1 MYAQYRQH
9 GDILKEL
16 KDKQMTL
23 LKALKLPFQ
32 IIWTLLIC
40 VFTALLIIPMAWI
53 ALTLF
58 VFAGTEEMKDFLK
71 TNRIIGP
78 ND

>member
-1 MYAQYRQH
+1 
-9 GDILKEL
+9 
-16 KDKQMTL
+16 MTL

-58 VFAGTEEMKDFLK
+58 VFSGTEVMKDFLK
-71 TNRIIGP
+71 TNRIIGH
-78 ND
+78 DDG